1 MYLKKLKND
10 YPKKGGG
17 GGGELEKR
25 QLGRR
30 TKLFSIFPP

>member
-17 GGGELEKR
+17 GGELEKR
-25 QLGRR
+25 QSKKRAN
-30 TKLFSIFPP
+30 LFSIFTP